1 MIHANKCQY
10 QLQAKFASKY
20 AVFLSYVTI
29 TSLTSINAAIAET
42 VKPSASSRIFNAK
55 GELVGTATFS
65 QSDSGVKVTL
75 QVQKLSQGEHMVH
88 LHENGK
94 CEAPD
99 FKSAGAHFDPKRSP
113 MDNSHDHG
121 LNHMHNKHHHHIHDK
136 HEEMKH
142 GSDQHKPAGDLPNIM
157 VKQDG
162 TGTLT
167 ANMSKLTLGMG
178 PNSLLKQGGTAIVI
192 HAGANGKSTIPNVDY
207 KTRIACGVVKPQ

>member
-1 MIHANKCQY
+1 MINSNKY
-10 QLQAKFASKY
+10 QFQAKFASRL
-20 AVFLSYVTI
+20 AVLLPLI
-29 TSLTSINAAIAET
+29 TMATLTDTNAAISKT
-42 VKPSASSRIFNAK
+42 LKSSASSQIFNAK

-65 QSDSGVKVTL
+65 QSASGVKVTL
-75 QVQKLSQGEHMVH
+75 RVQKLSQGEHMVH

-99 FKSAGAHFDPKRSP
+99 FKSAGNHFDPKRSP

-121 LNHMHNKHHHHIHDK
+121 LHHMQNKHHHHIHDK

-167 ANMSKLTLGMG
+167 ANMSKLTLGME
-178 PNSLLKQGGTAIVI
+178 PNSLLKQGGTAIII

-207 KTRIACGVVKPQ
+207 KTRIACGVVKSQ